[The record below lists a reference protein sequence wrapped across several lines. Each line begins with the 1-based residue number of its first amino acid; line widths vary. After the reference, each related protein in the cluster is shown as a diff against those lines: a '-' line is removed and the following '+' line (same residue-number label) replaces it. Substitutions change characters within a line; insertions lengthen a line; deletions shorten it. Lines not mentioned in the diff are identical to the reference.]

1 MNIVFRCDASLQIGA
16 GHVMRCLTLANAL
29 SLEGHECTFI
39 CKAHAGHLIEKISQN
54 GHQAYALAVAID
66 SDKQVGDSAY
76 RLDHSHWL
84 GSSQALDATQC
95 QQSLSHHTIDWLIV
109 DHYALDYEWESRLR
123 AYAKRIMVIDDLADR
138 AHDCDLLLDQNL
150 GTQDTDYA
158 RLVPSHCKLM
168 TGTKYALLRPE
179 FAEWRDYSLRRRQ
192 LAPKLKTLLINLGG
206 VDKNNVTTQ
215 ILKALV
221 ESALPIDCAIQVIMG
236 ATAPY
241 IDSVRKVASELPW
254 QTDIIVN
261 AENMAEL
268 MANAD
273 LAIGASGSTTWE
285 RCCLGLP
292 SIQLVIADNQANI
305 ASYLQAQKVAFIIH
319 RDSIRSQLTQI
330 IKTLVQHPQH
340 LSEVSYKCST
350 ITDGLGTEKVRKL
363 LTE

>member
-1 MNIVFRCDASLQIGA
+1 MNIVLRCDASLQIGT

-29 SLEGHECTFI
+29 TKKGHHCTFI
-39 CKAHAGHLIEKISQN
+39 CKSHAGNLIEKIKQN
-54 GHQAYALAVAID
+54 GHQAYTLAVAID
-66 SDKQVGDSAY
+66 SDKQTGESAY

-95 QQSLSHHTIDWLIV
+95 QQLLSHHTVDWLIV

-123 AYAKRIMVIDDLADR
+123 AYAKRILVIDDLADR

-150 GTQDTDYA
+150 GMQDTDYV
-158 RLVPSHCKLM
+158 RLVPSHCELL

-179 FAEWRDYSLRRRQ
+179 FSEWRDYSLHRRQ
-192 LAPKLKTLLINLGG
+192 IEPQLKTLLINLGG
-206 VDKNNVTTQ
+206 VDKDNVTTQ

-221 ESALPIDCAIQVIMG
+221 ERALPADCTIQVVMG
-236 ATAPY
+236 ATAPH
-241 IDSVRKVASELPW
+241 IDYVRSVASELPW
-254 QTDIIVN
+254 QTEIIIN
-261 AENMAEL
+261 ADNMADL

-292 SIQLVIADNQANI
+292 SIQLVTADNQAKIVNHLKAQNI
-305 ASYLQAQKVAFIIH
+305 VFVIH
-319 RDSIRSQLTQI
+319 QDSIRSQLIQI
-330 IKTLVQHPQH
+330 INTLVENPQR
-340 LSEVSYKCST
+340 LSELSHKCST
-350 ITDGLGTEKVRKL
+350 ITDGLGTEKVKEL

>member
-1 MNIVFRCDASLQIGA
+1 MNIVFRCDASLQIGT

-29 SLEGHECTFI
+29 KQKGHECTFI
-39 CKAHAGHLIEKISQN
+39 LKAHAGNLIEKIRQN
-54 GHQAYALAVAID
+54 GYQAYAIAFDKDFDARTRGSDNRLA
-66 SDKQVGDSAY
+66 
-76 RLDHSHWL
+76 HSHWL
-84 GSSQALDATQC
+84 GSSQAVDAKQC
-95 QQSLSHHTIDWLIV
+95 QQLLSHHTIDWLIV
-109 DHYALDYEWESRLR
+109 DHYALDYEWEASLR
-123 AYAKRIMVIDDLADR
+123 AYTKRIMIIDDLGDR
-138 AHDCDLLLDQNL
+138 EHDCGLLLDQNL
-150 GTQDTDYA
+150 GTRDADYIS
-158 RLVPSHCKLM
+158 LVPSHCKLL

-292 SIQLVIADNQANI
+292 SIQLVTADNQAKI
-305 ASYLQAQKVAFIIH
+305 ANHLKAEKIAFVIH
-319 RDSIRSQLTQI
+319 QESIRPQLIQI
-330 IKTLVQHPQH
+330 INTLVENPQR
-340 LSEVSYKCST
+340 LSEVSLKCST
-350 ITDGLGTEKVRKL
+350 ITDGLGTEKVKEL